1 MTQNTIYGIVVL
13 AAFAMGMLNTFIKAR
28 FEYLQNVELIK
39 RGMRPKD
46 KRIPRHSLRLL
57 SLSIPGQYSIVFG
70 IFFLSLGLGFV
81 ISFLISGLW
90 QNDHYMGGLAF
101 SLASLL
107 AGIGCIAHW
116 KLTAAQRE
124 RALKFQEEMLRSQDF
139 DRDAEPDRKPEE
151 PGPA

>member
-13 AAFAMGMLNTFIKAR
+13 VAFAIGALNTFFKAR
-28 FEYLQNVELIK
+28 FEYLQNVELIR
-39 RGMRPKD
+39 RGIKPND
-46 KRIPRHSLRLL
+46 KRTQRQSLRHLG
-57 SLSIPGQYSIVFG
+57 LSIPGQYSIIFG

-116 KLTAAQRE
+116 KLTAPQRE

-139 DRDAEPDRKPEE
+139 DLNSEPEKQPEE